1 MSIHLLG
8 INHTTAPLD
17 VRERLAFNADEL
29 IAQNHTLAQVEGVDE
44 AVILSTCNR
53 TELIW
58 STNQLD
64 NPSNTIKPWLHH
76 NRQLAAPLAN
86 NHFYQHN
93 GAAAAQHLFHV
104 ASGLDS
110 MILGEPQIL
119 GQLKSAFSAAQD
131 ANSTGPLLSRLF
143 QHAIKTA
150 KRVRTE
156 TDIGAH
162 PVSVAFAA
170 VNLAKNIFANFDQ
183 HHALLIGAGET
194 NQLVATHLCELGLG
208 KLTIA
213 NRSLNNATAL
223 ARQFNGHAITLE
235 QLPEHLASADIIISA
250 TGNPGVI
257 IEHTQM
263 QRAIKQRKHRPVFMV
278 DLAVPRDFDS
288 NIANLEDVYLYTVDD
303 LHHLVQANLNA
314 RQDAAHASRAIIDHE
329 VNSFNDWLN
338 SRDATATIRQLR
350 DHANHISQTALDKA
364 QRALAAGNAPANVL
378 EQLTHQLT
386 NQWLHAPTARLR
398 HAAEQQQHDI
408 LNAAQVLF
416 APTNTNPNS

>member
-17 VRERLAFNADEL
+17 VRERLAFHADEL
-29 IAQNHTLAQVEGVDE
+29 MAANCGLAELAAE

-58 STNQLD
+58 ASDVEDNQKII
-64 NPSNTIKPWLHH
+64 NWLQD
-76 NRQLAAPLAN
+76 NRQLTSPLAAK
-86 NHFYQHN
+86 HFYQHS
-93 GAAAAQHLFHV
+93 GTAAAQHLFHV

-119 GQLKSAFSAAQD
+119 GQLKSAFASAQEA
-131 ANSTGPLLSRLF
+131 ASTGPLLSRLF
-143 QHAIKTA
+143 QHAISTA

-170 VNLAKNIFANFDQ
+170 VSLAKNIFANFDK

-194 NQLVATHLCELGLG
+194 SQLVATHLRELGLQQM
-208 KLTIA
+208 TIA
-213 NRSLNNATAL
+213 NRSLDNAQAL
-223 ARQFNGHAITLE
+223 AAEFQAQAITLA
-235 QLPEHLASADIIISA
+235 QLPQHLAKADIIISA
-250 TGNPGVI
+250 TGNPHI
-257 IEHTQM
+257 IIDHAQM
-263 QRAIKQRKHRPVFMV
+263 QSAVKQRKHRPVFMV
-278 DLAVPRDFDS
+278 DLAVPRDVDA
-288 NIANLEDVYLYTVDD
+288 NINQLEDVYLYTVDD
-303 LHHLVQANLNA
+303 LHNIVQDNLSA
-314 RQDAAHASRAIIDHE
+314 RQSAATASRAIIDHE
-329 VNSFNDWLN
+329 VQRFTDWHN

-350 DHANHISQTALDKA
+350 AHANHISQTALDKA
-364 QRALAAGNAPANVL
+364 QRALAAGSAPENVL

-398 HAAEQQQHDI
+398 HAAEQQDHDI
-408 LNAAQVLF
+408 LRAAQVLF
-416 APTNTNPNS
+416 APAKNGQNS